1 MRILGIRRAER
12 FSPGSAERDEAIFA
26 AVARVLTAGGH
37 QVTLTDEDRW
47 CREAERPTAK
57 GSDAEANAAAVFHM
71 ARDPQTLARLARLE
85 ARGVT
90 VVNSAAALLHTS
102 RAVLAQRF
110 EGGGV
115 SVVPQRAV
123 GPADA
128 PPSFADGR
136 RYWLK
141 RGDACAQHPD
151 DVCPIDSA
159 DAYARAMAAYARRGV
174 GSILLSDH
182 VPGDLVK
189 FYGVEGTSFFYAYAA
204 TAPGGFSKYGMER
217 LNGTPQGYAY
227 DVQGLK
233 ADADRAA
240 RLSGYTVYGG
250 DCIIDAAGRW
260 HIIDFN
266 DWPSFAPCVAP
277 AAEAIASRLTAAARW

>member
-1 MRILGIRRAER
+1 MNILGIRRAER

-26 AVARVLTAGGH
+26 AVARVLSAGGH
-37 QVTLTDEDRW
+37 SVTLTDEDRW
-47 CREAERPTAK
+47 CGEAHA
-57 GSDAEANAAAVFHM
+57 DVEADAVFHM
-71 ARDPQTLARLARLE
+71 ARDPQTLALLARVE
-85 ARGVT
+85 SRGVM

-123 GPADA
+123 SPADA
-128 PPSFADGR
+128 LPSFADGR
-136 RYWLK
+136 CYWLK

-151 DVCPIDSA
+151 DVCHVATPA
-159 DAYARAMAAYARRGV
+159 AYAEAMAAYARRGV
-174 GSILLSDH
+174 ESILLSDH
-182 VPGDLVK
+182 VRGDLVK
-189 FYGVEGTSFFYAYAA
+189 FYGVEGTPFFYAYAA
-204 TAPGGFSKYGMER
+204 SAPGSFSKYGKER

-227 DVQGLK
+227 DARALK

-250 DCIIDAAGRW
+250 DCIIDADGRW

-277 AAEAIASRLTAAARW
+277 AAEAIASRLVAAALP